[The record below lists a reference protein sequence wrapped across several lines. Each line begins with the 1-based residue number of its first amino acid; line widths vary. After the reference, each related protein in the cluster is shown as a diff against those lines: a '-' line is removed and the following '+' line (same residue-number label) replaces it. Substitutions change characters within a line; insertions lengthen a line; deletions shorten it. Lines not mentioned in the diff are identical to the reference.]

1 MSAMSEEIFQNQA
14 VAKLLA
20 GPTIHKAFQDCLLYI
35 REYIP
40 SDFLSLH
47 LFDPGLGLFETVVDA
62 TPESSLPVSKK
73 TVIPAEIRELVRDSV
88 NRLSSDFPCLIIDCL
103 NEFPMGKQLGMDL
116 KTPDSACM
124 VLRLVFDG
132 KYLGSAALTPLDT
145 TIRYTLEHARLFTL
159 LQKAMALVSINY
171 LHNREC
177 IRLKEILADKNDFLQ
192 SELLLGTRQEVVG
205 AYFGLKDVMEAC
217 EQVAS
222 SDTPVLLLGETGV
235 GKEVV
240 AGAIHRLS
248 ARRSGPFVKVNCGG
262 IPATLLESSLFG
274 HSKGAFTGALKDKK
288 GYFERAEGGTIFLDE
303 IGELSPDAQTR
314 FLHVL
319 QDKTFERVGGGA
331 IRTADVRILAATH
344 RNLEALADK
353 GTFRRD
359 LLFRLNVF
367 PITIPPLRRRKIDI
381 PPLAAHFIR
390 KISGDMGLA
399 ELPKAAPGAVDKL
412 LEYDWPGNV
421 RELANVIEREII
433 IRKDSPLTFE
443 SIIPPGYGADEQSD
457 SNDLN
462 LDKAVSRQIIRA
474 LRRSKG
480 VVEGPGG
487 AAELLGLNPRT
498 LQSRMRKLGIPFG
511 RKAGQLY
518 KE

>member
-1 MSAMSEEIFQNQA
+1 MTEDDVREFQNQA
-14 VAKLLA
+14 VARLLA
-20 GPTIHKAFQDCLLYI
+20 GPDIHQAFQHCLLYI
-35 REYIP
+35 RRYIP

-47 LFDPGLGLFETVVDA
+47 LFDEGLGLFETVVDA
-62 TPESSLPVSKK
+62 TPEASPPVSKK
-73 TVIPAEIRELVRDSV
+73 TVVPAEVRELVRKSV
-88 NRLSSDFPCLIIDCL
+88 NRSETDFSCLIIDCL
-103 NEFPMGKQLGMDL
+103 REFPMGKQLGMDL
-116 KTPDSACM
+116 NTPDSACL
-124 VLRLVFDG
+124 VLRLACEG
-132 KYLGSAALTPLDT
+132 TYLGSAALTPLDAS
-145 TIRYTLEHARLFTL
+145 IRYTREHARLFAL
-159 LQKAMALVSINY
+159 LRDAMILVSRNY
-171 LHNREC
+171 LHDREC
-177 IRLKEILADKNDFLQ
+177 VRLREILADKTDFLQ
-192 SELLLGTRQEVVG
+192 SELLRDAQEEVVG

-217 EQVAS
+217 GQVAS
-222 SDTPVLLLGETGV
+222 TDTPVLLLGETGV

-248 ARRSGPFVKVNCGG
+248 ARRAGPFVKVNCGG

-303 IGELSPDAQTR
+303 IGELPLEAQTR

-319 QDKTFERVGGGA
+319 QDKTFERVGGGEL
-331 IRTADVRILAATH
+331 RTADVRVLAATH
-344 RNLEALADK
+344 RNLPQLADQ
-353 GTFRRD
+353 GAFRRD

-367 PITIPPLRRRKIDI
+367 PIAIPPLRRRKIDI

-399 ELPKAAPGAVDKL
+399 EMPKAAPGAVDRL

-421 RELANVIEREII
+421 RELGNVIEREII
-433 IRKDSPLTFE
+433 LRRDRPLTFE
-443 SIIPPGYGADEQSD
+443 SIIPPGYESAEQPLSGE
-457 SNDLN
+457 LN
-462 LDKAVSRQIIRA
+462 LDKAMSRQIIRA

-487 AAELLGLNPRT
+487 AAELLGVNPRT

-511 RKAGQLY
+511 RKAMHLY
-518 KE
+518 AE